1 MMMDI
6 ETLYNEWAKDGEIDQ
21 SNISKS
27 TTDIP
32 KLHNK
37 YFRWYVE
44 EGLKLKKLIAEYKVL
59 YKRKG
64 EWYRGE
70 LDDEELKEHG
80 WKPQP
85 LKILRADVPS
95 YLEADADVI
104 RLSLKIGLQEE
115 IVAYLESIIKH
126 ISNRNFLLKT
136 IVDWEKFR
144 TGA

>member
-1 MMMDI
+1 MDI
-6 ETLYNEWAKDGEIDQ
+6 ETLYKEWAKDGEIDQ
-21 SNISKS
+21 VNISKS
-27 TTDIP
+27 TADIP

-44 EGLKLKKLIAEYKVL
+44 EGLKLKKLKAEYKVL
-59 YKRKG
+59 CKLKS

-70 LDDEELKEHG
+70 MDDEELKQHG

-85 LKILRADVPS
+85 LKILRTDVPQYIES
-95 YLEADADVI
+95 DADVI

-136 IVDWEKFR
+136 IVDWERFR

>member
-1 MMMDI
+1 MDI
-6 ETLYNEWAKDGEIDQ
+6 ETLYKEWAKDGEIDQ
-21 SNISKS
+21 VNISKS
-27 TTDIP
+27 TADIP

-44 EGLKLKKLIAEYKVL
+44 EGLKLKKLKAEYKVL
-59 YKRKG
+59 CKLKA

-70 LDDEELKEHG
+70 MDDEELKQHG

-85 LKILRADVPS
+85 LKILRTDVPQYIES
-95 YLEADADVI
+95 DADVI

-136 IVDWEKFR
+136 IVDWERFR

>member
-1 MMMDI
+1 MDI
-6 ETLYNEWAKDGEIDQ
+6 ETLYKEWAKDGEIDQ
-21 SNISKS
+21 VNISKS
-27 TTDIP
+27 TADIP

-44 EGLKLKKLIAEYKVL
+44 EGLKLKKLKAEYKIL
-59 YKRKG
+59 YKLKG

-80 WKPQP
+80 WPPQR

-95 YLEADADVI
+95 YLEADADIVKM
-104 RLSLKIGLQEE
+104 SLKIGLQEE

>member
-1 MMMDI
+1 MDI
-6 ETLYNEWAKDGEIDQ
+6 ETLFNEWAVDGEIDQ

-44 EGLKLKKLIAEYKVL
+44 QGLKLKKLKAEYKIL
-59 YKRKG
+59 YKLKG
-64 EWYRGE
+64 AWYRGE

-95 YLEADADVI
+95 YLEADPDI
-104 RLSLKIGLQEE
+104 IKLSLKIGLQEE
-115 IVAYLESIIKH
+115 IVSYLESIIKH

>member
-1 MMMDI
+1 MDI
-6 ETLYNEWAKDGEIDQ
+6 EFLYNEWAKDGEIDQ
-21 SNISKS
+21 VNISKS
-27 TTDIP
+27 TADIP

-44 EGLKLKKLIAEYKVL
+44 EGLKLKKLKAEYKIL
-59 YKRKG
+59 YKLKN

-70 LDDEELKEHG
+70 LDDEELKQHG

-85 LKILRADVPS
+85 LKILRTDIPQ
-95 YLEADADVI
+95 YLEADPDVVK
-104 RLSLKIGLQEE
+104 LSLKIGLQEE

-136 IVDWEKFR
+136 IVDWERFR

>member
-1 MMMDI
+1 MDI
-6 ETLYNEWAKDGEIDQ
+6 ETLYAEWAKDGEIDQ
-21 SNISKS
+21 ANISKS

-44 EGLKLKKLIAEYKVL
+44 EGLKLKKLKAEYKILVKL
-59 YKRKG
+59 KNEY
-64 EWYRGE
+64 YRGE
-70 LDDEELKEHG
+70 LDDEELRQHG

-85 LKILRADVPS
+85 LKILRTDVPQ
-95 YLEADADVI
+95 YIEADSDVVK
-104 RLSLKIGLQEE
+104 LSLKIGFQEE

>member
-1 MMMDI
+1 MDI
-6 ETLYNEWAKDGEIDQ
+6 EKLYTEWAKDGEIDQ

-44 EGLKLKKLIAEYKVL
+44 EGLKLKKLKAEYKIL
-59 YKRKG
+59 YKLKG

-70 LDDEELKEHG
+70 LDAEDLKQHG

-85 LKILRADVPS
+85 LKILRQDVPS
-95 YLEADADVI
+95 YLEADPDI
-104 RLSLKIGLQEE
+104 IKLSLKIGLQEE

>member
-1 MMMDI
+1 VDI

-21 SNISKS
+21 VNISKS

-44 EGLKLKKLIAEYKVL
+44 EGLRLKKLKAEYKIL
-59 YKRKG
+59 YKLKN
-64 EWYRGE
+64 EYYRGE
-70 LDDEELKEHG
+70 LDDEELKQHG

-85 LKILRADVPS
+85 LKILRTDVPQ
-95 YLEADADVI
+95 YLEADPDVVK
-104 RLSLKIGLQEE
+104 LSLKIGFQEE

>member
-1 MMMDI
+1 MDI
-6 ETLYNEWAKDGEIDQ
+6 ETLYKEWAVDGEIDQ
-21 SNISKS
+21 VDISKS
-27 TTDIP
+27 TRDIP

-44 EGLKLKKLIAEYKVL
+44 EGLKLKKLKAEYKIL
-59 YKRKG
+59 CKLKA

-70 LDDEELKEHG
+70 MDDEDLKQHG

-85 LKILRADVPS
+85 LKILRADVPQYIES
-95 YLEADADVI
+95 DVDVI

-136 IVDWEKFR
+136 IVDWERFR

>member
-1 MMMDI
+1 MNI
-6 ETLYNEWAKDGEIDQ
+6 EHLYNEWAKDGEIDQ
-21 SNISKS
+21 TNISKS

-44 EGLKLKKLIAEYKVL
+44 EGLKLKKLKAEYKVL
-59 YKRKG
+59 YKLKG

-95 YLEADADVI
+95 YLEADPDVI
-104 RLSLKIGLQEE
+104 KLSLKIGFQEE

-136 IVDWEKFR
+136 IVDFERFKA
-144 TGA
+144 GA

>member
-1 MMMDI
+1 MDI

-21 SNISKS
+21 VNISKS
-27 TTDIP
+27 TADIP

-44 EGLKLKKLIAEYKVL
+44 EGLKLKKLKAEYKIL
-59 YKRKG
+59 TKLKT

-70 LDDEELKEHG
+70 LDDEELKQHG

-85 LKILRADVPS
+85 LKILRTDVPQ
-95 YLEADADVI
+95 YLEADPDVI
-104 RLSLKIGLQEE
+104 KLSLKIGLQEE

-136 IVDWEKFR
+136 IVDWERFR

>member
-1 MMMDI
+1 MDI

-21 SNISKS
+21 VNISK
-27 TTDIP
+27 TTADIP

-44 EGLKLKKLIAEYKVL
+44 EGLKLKKLKAEYKIL
-59 YKRKG
+59 YKLKG
-64 EWYRGE
+64 EYYRGE
-70 LDDEELKEHG
+70 LDDEELKQHG

-85 LKILRADVPS
+85 LKILRADVPT
-95 YLEADADVI
+95 YLEADVDVVK
-104 RLSLKIGLQEE
+104 LSLKIGLQEE
-115 IVAYLESIIKH
+115 IVAYLESIIKQ
-126 ISNRNFLLKT
+126 ISNRNFLMKT

>member
-1 MMMDI
+1 MDI
-6 ETLYNEWAKDGEIDQ
+6 ETLYNEWGKDGEIDQ
-21 SNISKS
+21 INISKS
-27 TTDIP
+27 TADIP

-44 EGLKLKKLIAEYKVL
+44 EGLKLKKLKAEYKIL
-59 YKRKG
+59 YKLKN
-64 EWYRGE
+64 EYYRGV
-70 LDDEELKEHG
+70 LDDEELKQHG

-85 LKILRADVPS
+85 LKILRIDVPQ
-95 YLEADADVI
+95 YLEADPDVVK
-104 RLSLKIGLQEE
+104 LSLKIGLQEE